1 MDLRGTAT
9 VGAAPSDVGAVV
21 RDLATYPQWLGIV
34 GAAVKEAEE
43 GAWRVDLV
51 GRLGPL
57 KRTKRVRMERVV
69 DGDAEV
75 VFERAERD
83 GEEHSVWRLTVQ
95 WRSAAGS
102 TAIDVHLHYSGAP
115 TLPLVELLLRD
126 EIRRAGPRLEA
137 VIKRR

>member
-1 MDLRGTAT
+1 MDLQGTAT
-9 VGAAPSDVGAVV
+9 VGAAPNDVGAVV

-34 GAAVKEAEE
+34 GAALKEAED

-69 DGDAEV
+69 DGDEEV
-75 VFERAERD
+75 VFERVERD
-83 GEEHSVWRLTVQ
+83 GEEHSVWRLTVK
-95 WRSAAGS
+95 WRPHLES
-102 TAIDVHLHYSGAP
+102 TQVDVHLHYSGAP

-126 EIRRAGPRLEA
+126 EIRRAGPRLDA

>member
-1 MDLRGTAT
+1 M
-9 VGAAPSDVGAVV
+9 GAAPHDVRAVV

-34 GAAVKEAEE
+34 GAAEAEPDD
-43 GAWRVDLV
+43 GGWLVDLV
-51 GRLGPL
+51 GKLGPL

-69 DGDAEV
+69 DGAAEV

-95 WRSAAGS
+95 WRSAADS
-102 TAIDVHLHYSGAP
+102 TAVDVHLHYSGAP
-115 TLPLVELLLRD
+115 SLPLVELLLRD
-126 EIRRAGPRLEA
+126 EIRRAGSRLEA